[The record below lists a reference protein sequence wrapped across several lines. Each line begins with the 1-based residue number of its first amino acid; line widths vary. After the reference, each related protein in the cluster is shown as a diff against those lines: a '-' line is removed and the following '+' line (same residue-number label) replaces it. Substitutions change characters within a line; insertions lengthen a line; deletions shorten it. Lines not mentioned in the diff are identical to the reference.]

1 MHPSAHSLG
10 YWLKAI
16 HAHTWKYP
24 KNVVCCRWKIMFRFH
39 LSDQVGGWSDGRM
52 DGRRWWVSMSLNAFP
67 MKLYWLAAARWPSR
81 LLCFVRLVRIVY
93 EFRSGFLVHPL
104 NSKINFQLVLR
115 ITHELSSVTRSCR
128 SQSSACRS
136 AQCKQRKYLSSFTDL
151 FVLSAW
157 IDRCNIFML
166 IQR

>member
-1 MHPSAHSLG
+1 MKISQ
-10 YWLKAI
+10 K
-16 HAHTWKYP
+16 
-24 KNVVCCRWKIMFRFH
+24 CCVRCRCFH
-39 LSDQVGGWSDGRM
+39 LSDRVGRRVDGWM
-52 DGRRWWVSMSLNAFP
+52 DGRRWWVSVSLNAFA
-67 MKLYWLAAARWPSR
+67 MRLYWLAVVRWPSR

-93 EFRSGFLVHPL
+93 EFRSGFVAHLL
-104 NSKINFQLVLR
+104 NSKINFRLVLR
-115 ITHELSSVTRSCR
+115 FTHELSSVTRFHR
-128 SQSSACRS
+128 SQQSSAHRS